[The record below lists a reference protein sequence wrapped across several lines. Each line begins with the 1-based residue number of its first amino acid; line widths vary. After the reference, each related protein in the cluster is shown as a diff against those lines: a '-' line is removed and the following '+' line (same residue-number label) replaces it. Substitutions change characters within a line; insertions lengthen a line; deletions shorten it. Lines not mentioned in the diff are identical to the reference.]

1 MTEQIKYCSV
11 TVTTKYISKLKIEEH
26 SEPAGFQHGMWD
38 GRRVWHVWYR
48 RELHTRWMGPRLAFI
63 ILRRVIPVVWS
74 NNKNLVH
81 YTYSRTQL
89 YFTQQY
95 SGNTTICFGS
105 ICGPSSGCDL
115 TFQGSL
121 YKNVGWF
128 LAIGGNDNPLVI
140 APGHGTHYWNNEI
153 SSPLPSPHP
162 TPNTQKTPHIL
173 V

>member
-121 YKNVGWF
+121 YKNVGCF
-128 LAIGGNDNPLVI
+128 LGIGGWVWGGEGGRDLVVPI
-140 APGHGTHYWNNEI
+140 VSTMTWGYYKWIII
-153 SSPLPSPHP
+153 SFLH
-162 TPNTQKTPHIL
+162 TRVKEN
-173 V
+173 